1 MSLPN
6 LLHGAASAVVW
17 SFIFAFCLFLSA
29 CRPPSEQVRN
39 SVGTA
44 LQSCLIDVSELPDGW
59 KVSES
64 PRTASPL
71 DSPYIDSPVG
81 GTMIEFVHVG
91 QNTSVPAVQHLSL
104 FKTRSQAI
112 TAFRK
117 SPVFTRI
124 QTTGL
129 WKELDISATTTL
141 AADNFFLACVESRSD
156 SGVEYKDCTSTA
168 RYDRVFTSF
177 SSLISSEYMS
187 VEEMIQVLQ
196 AIDRNILQCID
207 SFVDKEWVEE

>member
-1 MSLPN
+1 M
-6 LLHGAASAVVW
+6 
-17 SFIFAFCLFLSA
+17 SA
-29 CRPPSEQVRN
+29 CRPLSEQVRN
-39 SVGTA
+39 NVGTA

-64 PRTASPL
+64 RRTASSL
-71 DSPYIDSPVG
+71 DSPYIDSPLG

-112 TAFRK
+112 AAFRK

-124 QTTGL
+124 QTTGP
-129 WKELDISATTTL
+129 WKEFDISDTAL

-207 SFVDKEWVEE
+207 SFVDKKWAEE